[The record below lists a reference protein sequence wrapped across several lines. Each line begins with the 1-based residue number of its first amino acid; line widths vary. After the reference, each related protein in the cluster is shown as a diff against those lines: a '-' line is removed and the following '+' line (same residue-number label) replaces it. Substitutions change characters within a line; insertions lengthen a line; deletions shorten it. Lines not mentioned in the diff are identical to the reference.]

1 MRIKILV
8 WMVAASML
16 FVQCTKNFE
25 EQNTDPNQQSP
36 ANFNAEYFLSS
47 SQNEYR
53 GAITGYEGS
62 WLFQAGWVQVAAAAS
77 TGYLS
82 NMDKYVESAN
92 TSDYSGRA
100 WNDCYRAAGYANAII
115 QKHAADADKVN
126 LVSAATVMKVL
137 SLHYITDIYGDIPY
151 SQALQGFDGKSLGI
165 LSPAYDKQQAVYTG
179 LLSELESA
187 LAKFDGSKSTPQAD
201 LIYGGNV
208 PKWKKFG
215 YSLMLRMAMRLT
227 KVDAAMAKTWAEKAF
242 AGGVFTS
249 SDDDAFIKSEN
260 STGHGSENP
269 RVITLTNDIEYIR
282 WGKPF
287 IDYLKNTNDPR
298 LPVISEVVDTLA
310 AVDISVTPTTSNTN
324 PSDQVGL
331 PSGYVT
337 TESSAFFIGKH
348 PNYPGAVGPGKSV
361 ASILGKYSRPRRALY
376 YDLDGPVFILSYGE
390 VALMLAEAK
399 FRGWNVGATTAQRY
413 YQLGIEAAMK
423 SLAKFNASTG
433 AVPNAT
439 TYSATQILTPGKELE
454 LINTQYWL
462 ATGSLLNWT
471 EAWNNWRRSGFPVLT
486 KVSFTGQ
493 FASDIPRRQMYPTTE
508 ASANAAN
515 YAAGLSGVSTGSD
528 SWTGRVWWDK

>member
-1 MRIKILV
+1 
-8 WMVAASML
+8 MVAASML

-25 EQNTDPNQQSP
+25 EQNTDPNQQIP
-36 ANFNAEYFLSS
+36 ENFNAEYFLSG

-62 WLFQAGWVQVAAAAS
+62 WLFQAGWAQVAAAAS

-115 QKHAADADKVN
+115 QKHAADEDKVN

-137 SLHYITDIYGDIPY
+137 ALHYITDLYGDIPY
-151 SQALQGFDGKSLGI
+151 SEALQGFDGTSLGI
-165 LSPAYDKQQAVYTG
+165 LSPSYDKQQDVYTG
-179 LLSELESA
+179 LLTELESA
-187 LAKFDGSKSTPQAD
+187 LAKFDGSKNKPQAD
-201 LIYGGNV
+201 LIYDGDV
-208 PKWKKFG
+208 SKWKKFG

-249 SDDDAFIKSEN
+249 SDDDAFIQSEN
-260 STGHGSENP
+260 NTGHGSENP

-282 WGKPF
+282 WAEPF
-287 IDYLKNTNDPR
+287 IDYLKTTSDPR
-298 LPVISEVVDTLA
+298 LRVISEVVDTLA
-310 AVDISVTPTTSNTN
+310 AVDIAVAPTTSNTN
-324 PSDQVGL
+324 PSDQIGL
-331 PSGYVT
+331 PNGYVT

-348 PNYPGAVGPGKSV
+348 PDYPGAVGPGKSV
-361 ASILGKYSRPRRALY
+361 ASILAKYSRPRRALY
-376 YDLDGPVFILSYGE
+376 YDLNGPVFIQTYAE

-399 FRGWNVGATTAQRY
+399 FRGWNVGSVTAQTY
-413 YQLGIEAAMK
+413 YQNGIKAAMDA
-423 SLAKFNASTG
+423 LATFNASAG
-433 AVPNAT
+433 AVPNAG
-439 TYSATQILTPGKELE
+439 TYAMAQVLTPGKELE

-486 KVSFTGQ
+486 KVNFPGQ
-493 FASDIPRRQMYPTTE
+493 FATDIPRRQMYPTTE
-508 ASANAAN
+508 ASANAAK
-515 YAAGLSGVSTGSD
+515 YAAGLTGISTGTD